1 MRRAIV
7 GLVVL
12 GSVAARFA
20 YAEPPFR
27 KTVVTDPHGVVE
39 ISNFSGR
46 TEVSGWDKLEVE
58 VQADAEVSPDHPIT
72 VEGDHGHVV
81 VKLEGT
87 RHASPTVLRIRV
99 PRDSELDISGV
110 SADIVTTDVE
120 GELMLKTISGRIKA
134 DVFQKDVE
142 VKTVSGEVVLRGRG
156 KDSGASGIHVSSIS
170 GSIRVDRAGGDL
182 EAINVSGDM
191 TLRLDHPAHDVRIRS
206 TSGDVSFEGN
216 LTKGGYLEAQ
226 TVSGDLWVHSGPE
239 GPLDYEVNTFSGDI
253 RNCMGLQAERV
264 SKYGPGKRLNGT
276 RGPSGTDE
284 ARVRLKTMSG
294 DVDFCD
300 KS

>member
-1 MRRAIV
+1 MRTAFV
-7 GLVVL
+7 GLLVL
-12 GSVAARFA
+12 GSVAAPLA
-20 YAEPPFR
+20 HAEPPFR
-27 KTVVTDPHGVVE
+27 KTLAADPHGVVE

-46 TEVSGWDKLEVE
+46 TDVSGWDRPEVD
-58 VQADAEVSPDHPIT
+58 VQADSDTPADRIT
-72 VEGDHGHVV
+72 VESDHGHVSIKV
-81 VKLEGT
+81 QVSHHSSST
-87 RHASPTVLRIRV
+87 DLRIRV
-99 PRDSELDISGV
+99 PRDSEIDVSGV
-110 SADIVTTDVE
+110 SADIVAADVE
-120 GELMLKTISGRIKA
+120 GELMLKTVSGRIRA
-134 DVFQKDVE
+134 DVFQKNVE

-170 GSIRVDRAGGDL
+170 GSIRIDRAGGDL

-206 TSGDVSFEGN
+206 TSGDVTFEGR
-216 LTKGGYLEAQ
+216 LTRGGYLEAQ
-226 TVSGDLWVHSGPE
+226 TVSGDLEVRSSPE
-239 GPLDYEVNTFSGDI
+239 GSLDYDVNTFSGDI
-253 RNCMGLQAERV
+253 KNCMGLQAERV

-276 RGPSGTDE
+276 RGTSGADE